1 MKTTKNITIFEGPD
15 GGGKSTLASRYAFE
29 TKAMY
34 VHFPQ
39 LPDVSEM
46 LARCYIE
53 AMMPALLGHQDVVLD
68 RCWLSEKPYGDVFRN
83 GEYRLQPN
91 AENVLERLAMRCGAV
106 VVMCMPEFKTV
117 YSNWFHRQAIEML
130 NDETQ
135 LRLVYDEYGKVMT
148 SLPHFTYDYK
158 SEDFFD
164 SRTVTPYRMRNHP
177 LDVKASGNLYARKVV
192 LVDWSYEPEV
202 RDSFKSW
209 PMCQV
214 SNYGCKEYEDLASR
228 TISSTDF
235 AARMGE
241 MQDDILWVDCNQDLS
256 FIDDLPCE
264 EIITLD
270 VKSMEAATNYDLRM
284 FNVAVEE

>member
-106 VVMCMPEFKTV
+106 VVMCMPEFQTI
-117 YSNWFHRQAIEML
+117 SNNWSVREEIEML
-130 NDETQ
+130 DDLNQ
-135 LRLVYDEYGKVMT
+135 LRFVYDEYQKVTT
-148 SLPHFTYDYK
+148 SLPSFKYDYT

-164 SRTVTPYRMRNHP
+164 SRMINPYRMHNHP
-177 LDVKASGNLYARKVV
+177 LNVKASGNLYAKKVV
-192 LVDWSYEPEV
+192 LADWSYDQDDC
-202 RDSFKSW
+202 DSFKSW
-209 PMCQV
+209 PMCQI
-214 SNYGCKEYEDLASR
+214 SDHGCREYDDLADRNTSPE
-228 TISSTDF
+228 DF
-235 AARMGE
+235 VNHMNRK
-241 MQDDILWVDCNQDLS
+241 QDDILWVDCNQSLD
-256 FIDDLPCE
+256 FIDDLIYE
-264 EIITLD
+264 EIVTLD
-270 VKSMEAATNYDLRM
+270 VKSMEIAKDYDLRM
-284 FNVAVEE
+284 LGVVME